1 MTYGLCLLPLKDADY
16 GRLETAQRGIAKK
29 IQGLA
34 RNTSNPACYNQLGWV
49 DLTSRIIIEKLM
61 FLWQLISLPMSNVYK
76 AVTSIRLMT
85 LKSREL
91 ALISPCGDLMS
102 IAERFDL
109 RDTVFEMLESGAIPS
124 KNEWKAFVC
133 RKVRDQ
139 SLKKWQ
145 LQCLLYKN
153 LNLYKVVV
161 QHCKPVV
168 WWRIC
173 QKNPKLIS
181 ICKSMVIL
189 LCGNSNLHVNKSWG
203 NFEEKRE
210 RMLCTACN
218 LNQIET
224 LEHFMF
230 VCDGQFIE
238 RQQLLHVISKY
249 DVLGTMSKSK
259 QLELIFGSEEIISTE
274 DYVTIAK
281 IIHSMYNNPERTL

>member
-1 MTYGLCLLPLKDADY
+1 
-16 GRLETAQRGIAKK
+16 
-29 IQGLA
+29 
-34 RNTSNPACYNQLGWV
+34 
-49 DLTSRIIIEKLM
+49 
-61 FLWQLISLPMSNVYK
+61 
-76 AVTSIRLMT
+76 
-85 LKSREL
+85 
-91 ALISPCGDLMS
+91 
-102 IAERFDL
+102 
-109 RDTVFEMLESGAIPS
+109 
-124 KNEWKAFVC
+124 
-133 RKVRDQ
+133 
-139 SLKKWQ
+139 
-145 LQCLLYKN
+145 
-153 LNLYKVVV
+153 
-161 QHCKPVV
+161 
-168 WWRIC
+168 
-173 QKNPKLIS
+173 
-181 ICKSMVIL
+181 MVIL

-259 QLELIFGSEEIISTE
+259 QLELIFGSEEIISAE